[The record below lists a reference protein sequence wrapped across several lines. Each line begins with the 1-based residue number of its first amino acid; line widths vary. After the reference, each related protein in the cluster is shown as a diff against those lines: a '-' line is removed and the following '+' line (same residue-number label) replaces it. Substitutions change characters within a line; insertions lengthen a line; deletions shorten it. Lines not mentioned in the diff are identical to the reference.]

1 MLTAPDQTLVNSN
14 VTDRCFFVVLARDR
28 QHVEK
33 KIEELESMGASFI
46 IVCGE
51 RFRHPNVVFREAF
64 GKWDAI
70 NYAAK
75 FLPIEAKVI
84 IFNDVDTTIHNLNC
98 VFKYLD
104 SPADL
109 IYCRVQVPDGP
120 QVKFYRLLDP
130 IRARFHIAASG
141 ELMVVKKK
149 VFQKVLPVP
158 PCIAEDSYILFKA
171 LELGY
176 RAYFCRDAYVTTKRT
191 SNHKEEERYKGR
203 TTLGI
208 YQALSCTKPP
218 LVIRIFY
225 LMLPL
230 FAPLLAFGGK
240 DGAAWAKG
248 INKAVKANLTKKQ
261 VTKF

>member
-1 MLTAPDQTLVNSN
+1 MSTAPDQTLVNSN
-14 VTDRCFFVVLARDR
+14 VTDRYFFVVLARDR

-33 KIEELESMGASFI
+33 KIEELESIGASFI

-75 FLPIEAKVI
+75 FLPIESKVI

-120 QVKFYRLLDP
+120 QVKFYDFLTQY
-130 IRARFHIAASG
+130 G
-141 ELMVVKKK
+141 T
-149 VFQKVLPVP
+149 LPHCGKRRINGCKEKNLP
-158 PCIAEDSYILFKA
+158 KSSACTPCIAEDSYILFKA

-176 RAYFCRDAYVTTKRT
+176 HAHFCREAYVTTKRT

-208 YQALSCTKPP
+208 YQALGCTKPP